1 MLKAALRSLLARK
14 VRLILTVLSIVL
26 GVGSMAGTYVLTDT
40 ITRAFNGLVE
50 IGTAPVDV
58 LVRSS
63 NAFAAMTTGGA
74 EERKPVPESVLADV
88 RVVPG
93 VADAVGDVIGYAQII
108 DPATGD
114 VIGTMGPPTAASSW
128 NDVNGFVLR
137 AGSPPN
143 GADQVVL
150 DASTAERYGIEVGER
165 VRILF
170 QGSRGEF
177 EVVGTAGYGEAGS
190 LFGATWA
197 LFDLPTAQRV
207 LGREG
212 ELDTISVVAE
222 EGVLGI
228 ELRERIARVLP
239 KGIEAVTSA
248 TVASEQK
255 EQISQA
261 LGYVR
266 TMLLVFAFVA
276 LFVGAFIIFNTFVI
290 IVAQRTRELALLRAL
305 GASRRQVMTSVVVE
319 ALVVGVVSS
328 MIGVLFGIGIAIALK
343 AVLPSVGLDI
353 PASAGTVIMA
363 RTFVVSV
370 IVGTVV
376 TVVAAILPARRAARV
391 APVEALREAQDRP
404 GRSLRFRLT
413 SGAVVLAAGVAALLY
428 GLFAMPSNA
437 LRFVGF
443 GVAFT
448 FIGVAMLA
456 PLIARPVAAVIG
468 IPIRAAGISGRL
480 GRENSMRNPRR
491 TAATASAL
499 MIGLGLVVFVAVF
512 VTSAKASIDA
522 TLGATLKADFI
533 LTSPTLSGFST
544 SAADEAREVPGV
556 SAVFRLRTG
565 QARIGGE
572 LTMVDGIDPQ
582 TLPDVADIGIVQGSL
597 SRLTLPNTIMV
608 LEGLADEHGWALGDQ
623 VEVEFPAT
631 GNVSLRMVAIFSNP
645 GLVDAYAVSL
655 DTFEDNVAQQ
665 LDVEVLVKVDEGADV
680 GAVQSSL
687 EKALRAYPNVEV
699 QDQAAFREM
708 YSGFLDQMLNMLTAL
723 LLLAVIIA
731 VFGVVN
737 TLSLSIYERTR
748 ELGLLRAVGL
758 TRRQTRS
765 MVRWEAVI
773 ISVMGAL
780 LGVVIGIA
788 FGWALQRALAPQGF
802 SAFAIPGT
810 RLAVYV
816 LLAGLAGVVA
826 AIFPARRAAR
836 LDVLEA
842 IAYE

>member
-50 IGTAPVDV
+50 VGTSPIDV

-63 NAFAAMTTGGA
+63 NAFTAQTTGGV
-74 EERKPVPESVLADV
+74 EERKPVPESVLDRV
-88 RVVPG
+88 RAVPG
-93 VADAVGDVIGYAQII
+93 VAEAVGDVMGYAQIV
-108 DPATGD
+108 DPATGK

-128 NDVNGFVLR
+128 NDLNGFVLR

-143 GADQVVL
+143 GPDQVVI
-150 DASTAERYGIEVGER
+150 DASTAESHEIGVGER

-170 QGSRGEF
+170 EGSPGEF
-177 EVVGTAGYGEAGS
+177 EVVGIAGYGDAGS

-207 LGREG
+207 LGRQG
-212 ELDTISVVAE
+212 ELDAISVVAD
-222 EGVLGI
+222 EGVSGM
-228 ELRERIARVLP
+228 ELQRRIAGILP
-239 KGIEAVTSA
+239 KGIEAVTAA

-255 EQISQA
+255 EQISEG

-266 TMLLVFAFVA
+266 TMLLVFAFIA
-276 LFVGAFIIFNTFVI
+276 LFVGAFIIFNTFAI

-305 GASRRQVMTSVVVE
+305 GASRRQVTTSVVIE
-319 ALVVGVVSS
+319 ALIIGIVSSAVGVLV
-328 MIGVLFGIGIAIALK
+328 GIGIAIALK
-343 AVLPSVGLDI
+343 ALLPAVGLDI
-353 PASAGTVIMA
+353 PSSGTVILA
-363 RTFVVSV
+363 RTFVVS
-370 IVGTVV
+370 ILLGTVV

-404 GRSLRFRLT
+404 GRSLRFRLL
-413 SGAVVLAAGVAALLY
+413 SGLVVLAAGVAPLLY

-448 FIGVAMLA
+448 FIGVAMLT
-456 PLIARPVAAVIG
+456 PLIARPVAGALGV
-468 IPIRAAGISGRL
+468 PIRAVGITGKL
-480 GRENSMRNPRR
+480 GRENAMRNPRR

-512 VTSAKASIDA
+512 VASAKASVDA
-522 TLGATLKADFI
+522 TLAKSLKADLI
-533 LTSPTLSGFST
+533 LISPTFSGFST
-544 SAADEAREVPGV
+544 TVADEARVVPGV
-556 SAVFRLRTG
+556 GTVSELRMG
-565 QARIGGE
+565 QARVGGE
-572 LTMVDGIDPQ
+572 LAVVDGIDP
-582 TLPDVADIGIVQGSL
+582 TTFPVVADIGLAEGSL
-597 SRLTLPNTIMV
+597 AKLALPDTIAV
-608 LEGLADEHGWALGDQ
+608 LDDLANDHGWTVGDQ
-623 VEVEFPAT
+623 VRVEFPAT
-631 GNVSLRMVAIFSNP
+631 GTVALRIVAIYS
-645 GLVDAYAVSL
+645 GQLIDAYAVSL
-655 DTFEDNVAQQ
+655 ATLDANVAQR
-665 LDVEVLVKVDEGADV
+665 LDIQVLIKVEHGADV

-687 EKALRAYPNVEV
+687 EEALRPYPNVEV
-699 QDQAAFREM
+699 QDQAAFREK
-708 YSGFLDQMLNMLTAL
+708 YAGFLNQLLNMLTAL

-731 VFGVVN
+731 VFGIVN

-765 MVRWEAVI
+765 VVRWEAVI
-773 ISVMGAL
+773 ISVMGAMF
-780 LGVVIGIA
+780 GVVIGIA

-802 SAFAIPGT
+802 GEFAIPVT
-810 RLAVYV
+810 RLAIYV
-816 LLAGLAGVVA
+816 VLAALLTVA
-826 AIFPARRAAR
+826 FAFFPARRAAR
-836 LDVLEA
+836 LDILEA